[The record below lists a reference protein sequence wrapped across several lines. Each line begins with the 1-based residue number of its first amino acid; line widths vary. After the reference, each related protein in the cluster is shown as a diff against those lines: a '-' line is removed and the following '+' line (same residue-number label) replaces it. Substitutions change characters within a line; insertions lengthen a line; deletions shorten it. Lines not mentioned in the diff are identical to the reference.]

1 MQRVKNFS
9 VINKNWK
16 CLLFLNTTWRCER
29 STRNNFYEW
38 FFSCGTIVDKKDAF
52 LVTCNCIGPFF
63 IGEKFSVWYLKVQ
76 RLFAPFNNSLLYE
89 IDSLQ
94 FAAVFFSLCNVLFCQ
109 PGRSRKCRSEW
120 RQSNDFDTVRVFKGW
135 NKLTVNLT
143 NNVRIVFKYVP
154 VSNFKRR

>member
-1 MQRVKNFS
+1 VNAPPEIIFMSDFFPAVQ
-9 VINKNWK
+9 
-16 CLLFLNTTWRCER
+16 LLIKRMRFLWLA
-29 STRNNFYEW
+29 
-38 FFSCGTIVDKKDAF
+38 IALD
-52 LVTCNCIGPFF
+52 PFF